1 MIATLC
7 EIKGMIANVAIENP
21 EHNQA
26 ISKLDMLIGRFGLL
40 AKADMD
46 MIIKVLYG
54 N

>member
-1 MIATLC
+1 
-7 EIKGMIANVAIENP
+7 MIANVAIENP